1 MVDIFYIGGRLRL
14 EPSCIGVNTVFCA
27 MNQLC
32 TLDGRYKMCVW
43 NNGCDIFIEEGSNQL
58 Y

>member
-43 NNGCDIFIEEGSNQL
+43 NNGCDIFIEGSSQL